1 MNVAKLRGII
11 SERGMSQR
19 EVAKAIGI
27 SEKTFYTKM
36 KNGKF
41 GTDEAEK
48 MIDLLRI
55 ENPADIFLRSQQL
68 NKLPSKKH
76 T

>member
-27 SEKTFYTKM
+27 NTKHSTQ
-36 KNGKF
+36 K
-41 GTDEAEK
+41 
-48 MIDLLRI
+48 
-55 ENPADIFLRSQQL
+55 
-68 NKLPSKKH
+68 
-76 T
+76 

>member
-55 ENPADIFLRSQQL
+55 DNPEDSFLRS
-68 NKLPSKKH
+68 H
-76 T
+76 